1 MTNDLGHWINCRTTQ
16 SMEQGL
22 TGRFANNEVV
32 ALGNYTVHSKHKRVS
47 GTGQA
52 SSLAGSRC
60 ASRVYLADSCRLLQ
74 RASRCTDANLQRA
87 NARPNFFFLPFLP
100 YCLFFYQPHCPPS
113 LHLHLVTHYL
123 DHLWSST
130 RLESLALSLHS
141 FNSAF

>member
-1 MTNDLGHWINCRTTQ
+1 MTNDLRHWINCRTTQ

-74 RASRCTDANLQRA
+74 RGISDALTPICSAPMLGQT
-87 NARPNFFFLPFLP
+87 FFPPFPTILSIFLPTSLP
-100 YCLFFYQPHCPPS
+100 TIAAFASCHSLSRPS
-113 LHLHLVTHYL
+113 LVFH
-123 DHLWSST
+123 
-130 RLESLALSLHS
+130 SLREPRTLITLL
-141 FNSAF
+141 

>member
-100 YCLFFYQPHCPPS
+100 YCLFFYQPHCPQPRTIVAFASCHSLSRPS
-113 LHLHLVTHYL
+113 LV
-123 DHLWSST
+123 
-130 RLESLALSLHS
+130 
-141 FNSAF
+141 F